1 MFIQLSRGSDANGW
15 ESKVFAW
22 PDKKKILL
30 DNFMEARN
38 NMMLW
43 QHTTMDENG
52 KSMLYDR
59 QGRPV
64 IAGDGIVQQ
73 IQRYASKYNYT
84 KLTPSLLNEMILTLT
99 KKCDKV
105 TGNTFVFICSEN
117 YGMIFKTP

>member
-1 MFIQLSRGSDANGW
+1 MFIELSRGSDANGW
-15 ESKVFAW
+15 ESKIFAW

-52 KSMLYDR
+52 KSMLTDR
-59 QGRPV
+59 EGRTI

-84 KLTPSLLNEMILTLT
+84 KLTTNLLNEIILTLT
-99 KKCDKV
+99 KKSDKV
-105 TGNTFVFICSEN
+105 TGNTLKLAQAV
-117 YGMIFKTP
+117 

>member
-59 QGRPV
+59 QGRP
-64 IAGDGIVQQ
+64 
-73 IQRYASKYNYT
+73 
-84 KLTPSLLNEMILTLT
+84 KLLWDI
-99 KKCDKV
+99 KW
-105 TGNTFVFICSEN
+105 
-117 YGMIFKTP
+117 